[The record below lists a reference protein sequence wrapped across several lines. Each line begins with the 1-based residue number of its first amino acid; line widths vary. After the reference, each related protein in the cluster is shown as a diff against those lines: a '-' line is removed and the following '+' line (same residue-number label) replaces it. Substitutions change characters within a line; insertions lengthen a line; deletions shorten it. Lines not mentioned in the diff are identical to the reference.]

1 MTTIQLGGV
10 TIDCA
15 DPRTLAAFW
24 TEALGFTVVADYD
37 GEFMFLAPEGQDSF
51 DDHVGRRPY
60 VGLQRVAEAKAG
72 KARLHMDFNTDDR
85 PAEVARL
92 VALGA
97 TAVDEQAMPGLS
109 WTVLRD
115 PEGNEFCVGSTNG

>member
-1 MTTIQLGGV
+1 M

-15 DPRTLAAFW
+15 DPRALAAFW
-24 TEALGFTVVADYD
+24 TKALDFTIAADYD
-37 GEFMFLAPEGQDSF
+37 GEFMLLAPEGQDSF
-51 DDHVGRRPY
+51 SEHEGRRPY
-60 VGLQRVAEAKAG
+60 VGLQRVAESKAG
-72 KARLHMDFNTDDR
+72 KARIHMDFNTDDR
-85 PAEVARL
+85 AAEVARL

-97 TAVDEQAMPGLS
+97 TAEDEQNMPGLS